1 MKKGANE
8 LYKIING
15 CKETNFILVGKF
27 HNNFLKNNFTAL
39 GNVTI
44 TNHLELNLVL
54 KLISKSDALIST
66 SEAEGFPNVFIE
78 SWYLGKPVISLH
90 VDPSDI
96 IKSNNLGYFANSDIK
111 KMINHIKTKNYN
123 KIDSKNISNFFANNF
138 KETKIKSTIKKIL
151 NNEKH

>member
-1 MKKGANE
+1 M
-8 LYKIING
+8 
-15 CKETNFILVGKF
+15 
-27 HNNFLKNNFTAL
+27 
-39 GNVTI
+39 
-44 TNHLELNLVL
+44 L

-96 IKSNNLGYFANSDIK
+96 IKSNNLGILQIQIL

-123 KIDSKNISNFFANNF
+123 KIDSKNISNFFANN
-138 KETKIKSTIKKIL
+138 
-151 NNEKH
+151 